1 MTSLLYGYN
10 GDLAHDVRR
19 KFIHHQLFAI
29 LLIIESKIGRNFL
42 WYNKVVFKLK
52 NPAQGILERDFHT
65 LNCSCLHL

>member
-29 LLIIESKIGRNFL
+29 LLIIASKIGRNFL
-42 WYNKVVFKLK
+42 WYNNVLCKIK
-52 NPAQGILERDFHT
+52 NPVQEILGRDFHT